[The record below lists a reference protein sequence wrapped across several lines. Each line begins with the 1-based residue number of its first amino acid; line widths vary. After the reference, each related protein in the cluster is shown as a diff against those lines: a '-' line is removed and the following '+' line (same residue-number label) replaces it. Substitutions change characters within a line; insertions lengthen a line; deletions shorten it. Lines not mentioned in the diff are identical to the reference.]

1 MKKYITSFNLFVSF
15 CMLVLLSSC
24 TKDFDEL
31 NTDRTRIEVLAP
43 KQLDKLFSTA
53 EYAGIMNTDQWAGG
67 YQLLVSLASDQQAQF
82 FSCTQAA
89 FPSDRNEMVGR
100 WINGGWG
107 AFLQGSTTLA
117 EIMKQTGPSAPSPDP
132 LREAVSKIWKVY
144 INMPQTDAFGPIP
157 YSEVGSGQDV
167 VNYDSQEAIYT
178 DFFKI
183 LTEATTVLSQNTDK
197 TVFATGDV
205 IYPVDKFPKNVSQWL
220 KLGNSLRLRAAIRIS
235 KKSSGIAK
243 TQAEAAIAAAGGL
256 ITTSDN
262 NANIRPTPP
271 NFLNPL
277 GVISEWGE
285 FRMSASMESILKGYQ
300 DPRLPMY
307 FAPAK
312 NTGQFKGIRN
322 GLSILQMSESFNAND
337 NNSNVVPRFQ
347 NAADATEPH
356 TLYTAAETWFN
367 MAEAAVNGWNVGA
380 FTAKQCYE
388 NGITESLKQWG
399 VGGSAAAYIASLNTP
414 QAFAGPAPYAIGPLS
429 TIPVAFGT
437 TEAVQREQIGTQKW
451 LALYPSMSGEAWA
464 EFRRTGFPK
473 LYPRINNA
481 NPDASTDAASV
492 KRLIFPPSEV
502 TVNAAGYKSGV
513 ELLGGPDKTSTKLW
527 WNP

>member
-1 MKKYITSFNLFVSF
+1 MKKYNTVFNLLMIL
-15 CMLVLLSSC
+15 CILVLLSSC
-24 TKDFDEL
+24 TKNFDEI
-31 NTDRTRIEVLAP
+31 NTDKTKIEVLAP

-53 EYAGIMNTDQWAGG
+53 EYAGLMNTDAGAGG
-67 YQLLVSLASDQQAQF
+67 YQLLISLASDEQSQF
-82 FSCTQAA
+82 FACTQTA
-89 FPSDRNEMVGR
+89 FPSDRNAMVGR
-100 WINGGWG
+100 WINGGWS
-107 AFLQGSTTLA
+107 AFLQGATALA
-117 EIMKQTGPSAPSPDP
+117 EIIKQTGSTAAAPDP
-132 LREAVSKIWKVY
+132 LREAVSKIWKAY
-144 INMPQTDAFGPIP
+144 IYMPMTDAFGPIP
-157 YSEVGSGQDV
+157 YSEVGNGQDV

-183 LTEATTVLSQNTDK
+183 LTEATTVLSQNTNK
-197 TVFATGDV
+197 TAFATGDV
-205 IYPVDKFPKNVSQWL
+205 IYGGNLTQWL
-220 KLGNSLRLRAAIRIS
+220 KLGNSLRLRAAMRVS
-235 KKSSGIAK
+235 KKSAGIAK

-256 ITTSDN
+256 ITTAGDN
-262 NANIRPTPP
+262 ATIKPTPP
-271 NFLNPL
+271 NYLNPL

-307 FAPAK
+307 FSPAK

-322 GLSILQMSESFNAND
+322 GLSILQMSETFNAND

-367 MAEAAVNGWNVGA
+367 MAEAALNGWNVGA

-388 NGITESLKQWG
+388 NGITESMKQWG
-399 VGGSAAAYIASLNTP
+399 VGSAAPAYIVSANTP
-414 QAFAGPAPYAIGPLS
+414 QAFTGPAPYAAPPLS
-429 TIPVAFGT
+429 TIPVAFGA

-451 LALYPSMSGEAWA
+451 LALYPSMSSEAWA

-473 LYPRINNA
+473 LYPRINNE
-481 NPDASTDAASV
+481 NPDASTEAASV
-492 KRLIFPPSEV
+492 KRLIFPPSEI
-502 TVNAAGYKSGV
+502 TVNAAGYNSGV
-513 ELLGGPDKTSTKLW
+513 QLLGGPDKTSTKLW

>member
-1 MKKYITSFNLFVSF
+1 MKQYNTGFNYFIVFCTLVS
-15 CMLVLLSSC
+15 LSSC

-31 NTDRTRIEVLAP
+31 NTDKTKIEVLKP

-53 EYAGIMNTDQWAGG
+53 EYAGLMNTDQWAGG
-67 YQLLVSLASDQQAQF
+67 YQLLVSLASDEQAQY
-82 FSCTQAA
+82 FSCTQTA
-89 FPSDRNEMVGR
+89 FPRDRNEMVGR

-107 AFLQGSTTLA
+107 TFLQGATTLA
-117 EIMKQTGPSAPSPDP
+117 EIIKQTGPTAPAPDP
-132 LREAVSKIWKVY
+132 LREAVANIWKVY
-144 INMPQTDAFGPIP
+144 IYMPMTDAFGPIP
-157 YSEVGSGQDV
+157 YSEVGNGQDV
-167 VNYDSQEAIYT
+167 VKYDSQEAIYT

-183 LTEATTVLSQNTDK
+183 LTEATAVLSQNVTQK
-197 TVFATGDV
+197 AFATGDV
-205 IYPVDKFPKNVSQWL
+205 IYDGNLAKWL
-220 KLGNSLRLRAAIRIS
+220 RLGNSLRLRAAIRVS
-235 KKSSGIAK
+235 KKNSGLAK

-271 NFLNPL
+271 NYLNPL

-285 FRMSASMESILKGYQ
+285 FRMSASMESVLKGYQ

-312 NTGQFKGIRN
+312 NTPTQWKGIRN
-322 GLSILQMSESFNAND
+322 GLSILQMSEPFNAND

-347 NAADATEPH
+347 NAADGTEPH

-367 MAEAAVNGWNVGA
+367 MAEAALNGWAVGA

-399 VGGSAAAYIASLNTP
+399 VGALAAAYITSDNTP
-414 QAFAGPAPYAIGPLS
+414 QAFAGPTIYQAPPLS
-429 TIPVAFGT
+429 DIPVAFAA
-437 TEAVQREQIGTQKW
+437 TEAKQREQIGTQKW
-451 LALYPSMSGEAWA
+451 LALYPSMSQEAWA

-492 KRLIFPPSEV
+492 KRLIFPPSEI
-502 TVNAAGYKSGV
+502 TVNSGGYKSGV
-513 ELLGGPDKTSTKLW
+513 DLLGGPDKTSTKLW

>member
-1 MKKYITSFNLFVSF
+1 MKKYPIGYTLFTLL
-15 CMLVLLSSC
+15 CALVFLSSC
-24 TKDFDEL
+24 TKSFDEL

-43 KQLDKLFSTA
+43 NQLDKLFSTA
-53 EYAGIMNTDQWAGG
+53 EYAGLMNTDAGAGG
-67 YQLLVSLASDQQAQF
+67 YQLLISLASDEQAQF

-89 FPSDRNEMVGR
+89 FPSDRNAMVGR

-107 AFLQGSTTLA
+107 AFLNGATTLA
-117 EIMKQTGPSAPSPDP
+117 EIIRQTGPTSGAPDP
-132 LREAVSKIWKVY
+132 LREAVAKIWKVY
-144 INMPQTDAFGPIP
+144 IYMPMTDAFGPIP
-157 YSEVGSGQDV
+157 YSEVGNGQDV
-167 VNYDSQEAIYT
+167 VNYDSQQAIYT

-183 LTEATTVLSQNTDK
+183 LTEAVAVLNQNKDK
-197 TVFATGDV
+197 KAFATGDV
-205 IYPVDKFPKNVSQWL
+205 IYSGNLTQWL
-220 KLGNSLRLRAAIRIS
+220 KLGNSLRLRAAIRVS
-235 KKSSGIAK
+235 KKTPAIAK
-243 TQAEAAIAAAGGL
+243 TQAEAAIADAGGM

-271 NFLNPL
+271 TYLNPL

-285 FRMSASMESILKGYQ
+285 FRMSASMESVLKGYQ

-322 GLSILQMSESFNAND
+322 GLSILQMSETFNAND

-347 NAADATEPH
+347 NAADVTEPH

-367 MAEAAVNGWNVGA
+367 MAEAALNGWTVGA

-399 VGGSAAAYIASLNTP
+399 TGSAAAAYIASVNTP
-414 QAFAGPAPYAIGPLS
+414 QAFTGPAPYAIGPLS
-429 TIPVAFGT
+429 NIPVAFGT

-451 LALYPSMSGEAWA
+451 LALYPSMSSEAWA

-473 LYPRINNA
+473 LYPRINNE
-481 NPDASTDAASV
+481 NPDATTDAQSV
-492 KRLIFPPSEV
+492 KRLIFPPSEI
-502 TVNAAGYKSGV
+502 TVNAAGYKTGV
-513 ELLGGPDKTSTKLW
+513 DLLGGADKTSTKLW

>member
-1 MKKYITSFNLFVSF
+1 MKKYVTGFNLLVSF
-15 CMLVLLSSC
+15 CFVILLSSC
-24 TKDFDEL
+24 TKGFDEL
-31 NTDRTRIEVLAP
+31 NTDKTKIEVLAP

-53 EYAGIMNTDQWAGG
+53 EYAGITNTDQWAGG
-67 YQLLVSLASDQQAQF
+67 YQLLVSLASDEQAQF
-82 FSCTQAA
+82 FSCTQKA
-89 FPSDRNEMVGR
+89 FPSDRNAMVGR

-107 AFLQGSTTLA
+107 AFLQGATTLQ
-117 EIMKQTGPSAPSPDP
+117 EILNQTGPSAPAPDP
-132 LREAVSKIWKVY
+132 LREAVAKVWKAY
-144 INMPQTDAFGPIP
+144 IYMPMTDLFGPIP
-157 YSEVGSGQDV
+157 YSQVGNGEDV
-167 VNYDSQEAIYT
+167 VLYDSQEAIYT

-183 LTEATTVLSQNTDK
+183 LTEATTVLSQNTNK
-197 TVFATGDV
+197 KAFASGDV
-205 IYPVDKFPKNVSQWL
+205 IYDGDLAKWL

-235 KKSSGIAK
+235 KKNPALAK

-256 ITTSDN
+256 LTAFTD
-262 NANIRPTPP
+262 NANMRPTPP
-271 NFLNPL
+271 NYLNPL

-285 FRMSASMESILKGYQ
+285 FRMSASMESVLKGYQ

-312 NTGQFKGIRN
+312 NTGLYKGIRN
-322 GLSILQMSESFNAND
+322 GLSIVQMSEDFNSND

-347 NAADATEPH
+347 NAADGTEPH
-356 TLYTAAETWFN
+356 TLYVAAETWFN
-367 MAEAAVNGWNVGA
+367 MAEAKLNGWNIGA

-399 VGGSAAAYIASLNTP
+399 VGGAAAAYVASANVP
-414 QAFAGPAPYAIGPLS
+414 QAFVGPAPYAIGPLS
-429 TIPVAFGT
+429 TIPVAFGA

-451 LALYPSMSGEAWA
+451 LALYPSMSLEAWA

-473 LYPRINNA
+473 LYPRINNE

-492 KRLIFPPSEV
+492 KRLIFPPSEI
-502 TVNAAGYKSGV
+502 TVNAAGYQSGV
-513 ELLGGPDKTSTKLW
+513 ALLGGPDKTSTKLW

>member
-1 MKKYITSFNLFVSF
+1 MKKYNTGFNLITVLSI
-15 CMLVLLSSC
+15 LVLLSSC
-24 TKDFDEL
+24 TKGFDEL
-31 NTDRTRIEVLAP
+31 NTDKTRIEVLAP

-53 EYAGIMNTDQWAGG
+53 EYAGLMNTDQWAGG
-67 YQLLVSLASDQQAQF
+67 YQLLISLAADEQAQF

-107 AFLQGSTTLA
+107 TFLQGATTLA
-117 EIMKQTGPSAPSPDP
+117 EIEKQTGPTSPAPDP
-132 LREAVSKIWKVY
+132 LRESVAKIWKVY
-144 INMPQTDAFGPIP
+144 INMPMTDAFGPIP
-157 YSEVGSGQDV
+157 YSEVGNGQDV
-167 VNYDSQEAIYT
+167 VNYDSQESIYT
-178 DFFKI
+178 NFFKI
-183 LTEATTVLSQNTDK
+183 LTEATTVLSQNTGK
-197 TVFATGDV
+197 TAFATGDV
-205 IYPVDKFPKNVSQWL
+205 IYGGNLTQWL
-220 KLGNSLRLRAAIRIS
+220 KFGNSLRLRAAIRIS
-235 KKSSGIAK
+235 KKSAGVAK
-243 TQAEAAIAAAGGL
+243 TEAEAAIAAAGGL
-256 ITTSDN
+256 ITTFDN
-262 NANIRPTPP
+262 NANIKPTPP
-271 NFLNPL
+271 NYLNPL

-300 DPRLPMY
+300 DPRLPQY

-312 NTGQFKGIRN
+312 NTGLYKGIRN
-322 GLSILQMSESFNAND
+322 GLSILQMSEAFNAND

-347 NAADATEPH
+347 NAADGTEPH

-399 VGGSAAAYIASLNTP
+399 VGGAAATYIASLNVP
-414 QAFAGPAPYAIGPLS
+414 QAFVGPAPYAIGPLS
-429 TIPVAFGT
+429 NIPVAFGA
-437 TEAVQREQIGTQKW
+437 TEAVQREQIATQKW
-451 LALYPSMSGEAWA
+451 LALYPSMSTEAWA

-492 KRLIFPPSEV
+492 KRLIFPPSEI
-502 TVNAAGYKSGV
+502 TVNAGGYKTGV
-513 ELLGGPDKTSTKLW
+513 ELLGGADKTSTKLW